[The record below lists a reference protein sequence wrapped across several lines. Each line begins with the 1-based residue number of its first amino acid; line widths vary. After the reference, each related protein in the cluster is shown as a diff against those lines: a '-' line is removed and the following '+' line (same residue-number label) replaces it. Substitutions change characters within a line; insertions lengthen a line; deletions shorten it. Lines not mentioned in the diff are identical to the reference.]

1 MVMHGFGQDNKQI
14 TAYQMFWICGVGMCF
29 MKIKRDL
36 IKNAYKPYNIETAIC
51 FGLDILLFIIL
62 SIALYFL
69 MHENPMAFALI
80 PAGLLIGYFIHYRLF
95 ILSRVELMRNE
106 YPVQQLKIEDF
117 YVEWWNFTWN
127 ISNDPFNTANLVNM
141 VYPKEKNVERY
152 KLVCTDKNGN
162 KIKLRIVASAKK
174 RDLLRKICNNFAD
187 KYIPVYYGKRTK
199 IVVFFDTSNVK
210 GEQKYLFDIDR
221 LNYML

>member
-127 ISNDPFNTANLVNM
+127 I
-141 VYPKEKNVERY
+141 
-152 KLVCTDKNGN
+152 
-162 KIKLRIVASAKK
+162 
-174 RDLLRKICNNFAD
+174 
-187 KYIPVYYGKRTK
+187 
-199 IVVFFDTSNVK
+199 
-210 GEQKYLFDIDR
+210 
-221 LNYML
+221 

>member
-1 MVMHGFGQDNKQI
+1 ME
-14 TAYQMFWICGVGMCF
+14 
-29 MKIKRDL
+29 KRDL

-117 YVEWWNFTWN
+117 YA
-127 ISNDPFNTANLVNM
+127 D
-141 VYPKEKNVERY
+141 
-152 KLVCTDKNGN
+152 D
-162 KIKLRIVASAKK
+162 
-174 RDLLRKICNNFAD
+174 LRKI
-187 KYIPVYYGKRTK
+187 KRNEMGDLNWAVSTSKRLCEMTK
-199 IVVFFDTSNVK
+199 TMKDNWIEKNPDYKPNKEVENLMNDVVVECMKISFK
-210 GEQKYLFDIDR
+210 EEL
-221 LNYML
+221 